1 VKLEG
6 VGLDIRSMAAL
17 PASGQHRRMERPDTH
32 DAATVTLAA
41 AWVGV
46 CASCSWIGPE
56 RDSEQRAA
64 ADVKWHKLSTVEA
77 ETIS

>member
-1 VKLEG
+1 MDKQ
-6 VGLDIRSMAAL
+6 A
-17 PASGQHRRMERPDTH
+17 TH
-32 DAATVTLAA
+32 DAATVTLAE

-56 RDSEQRAA
+56 RDSQRRAD
-64 ADVKWHKLSTVEA
+64 ADVNWHKLSSVAA